1 MTLEVA
7 RLDPSAIL
15 PTRAYEGDAGLD
27 LYAAHAALLA
37 PGERASIG
45 EQPGAHVHSPP
56 PFRGRTY
63 AGERPGRQAALA
75 RSRSSASPPFAAFAT
90 EIGDLIEALE

>member
-1 MTLEVA
+1 MIEV
-7 RLDPSAIL
+7 RRP
-15 PTRAYEGDAGLD
+15 
-27 LYAAHAALLA
+27 AAA
-37 PGERASIG
+37 GERASIG

-63 AGERPGRQAALA
+63 AVERPGRQAALA
-75 RSRSSASPPFAAFAT
+75 RSRSSASPPLPAFAT